1 MDVINGDL
9 LELALNGRFD
19 VIVHGCNCFGVMD
32 GGIAKRIKSIF
43 PEAYAVD
50 RLTRRADIEKLGDY
64 SVVKII
70 RGEVNFYLVNAY
82 TQYDYQDAQKIHV
95 SYNAIQKVFE
105 KISHDFNGFSIAYP
119 KIGAG
124 LGGGDWN
131 VIKEIINKSLVNQ
144 NHTLVIYTPE

>member
-1 MDVINGDL
+1 MDVMNGDL
-9 LELALNGRFD
+9 LELALKGRFD
-19 VIVHGCNCFGVMD
+19 VIIHGCNCFGVMD

-50 RLTRRADIEKLGDY
+50 RLTRRADIEKLGNY

-70 RGEVNFYLVNAY
+70 RGEVSFYLVNAY

-95 SYNAIQKVFE
+95 SYDAIRKVFK
-105 KISHDFNGFSIAYP
+105 KISNDFNGFSIAYP

-131 VIKEIINKSLVNQ
+131 LIKEIINKSLVNQ
-144 NHTLVIYTPE
+144 NHTLVIYKPE

>member
-1 MDVINGDL
+1 MDIVEGDL
-9 LELALNGRFD
+9 LELALNGKFD

-50 RLTRRADIEKLGDY
+50 LRTRRADIEKLGDY

-70 RGEVNFYLVNAY
+70 RGEVSFYLVNAY
-82 TQYDYQDAQKIHV
+82 TQYDHQDAQHIHV
-95 SYNAIQKVFE
+95 SYNAIRKVFE
-105 KISHDFNGFSIAYP
+105 KIGNDFNGFSIAYP

-144 NHTLVIYTPE
+144 